1 MICQACGLDKKRS
14 NFWQTKVT
22 SFLVGVTRLELATP
36 RPPVW
41 CATTCATPR
50 LLLFFCLKGS
60 RRLTCSPL
68 VEVTRFELATPTSRT
83 WCSTKL
89 SHTSMY
95 SALHRL
101 MRAVFLVLL
110 LCFCKLLCEGHNLE
124 AVCISLNLVGKN
136 IIGLNKCPHICNNKA
151 QAQCQ

>member
-1 MICQACGLDKKRS
+1 MNL
-14 NFWQTKVT
+14 
-22 SFLVGVTRLELATP
+22 
-36 RPPVW
+36 RPPDPQSGALPPALHPD
-41 CATTCATPR
+41 CFYFI
-50 LLLFFCLKGS
+50 FFLKGS
-60 RRLTCSPL
+60 RHLTCSPL

-101 MRAVFLVLL
+101 MRAVFLVFL
-110 LCFCKLLCEGHNLE
+110 LCFCKLLCEGHNFE
-124 AVCISLNLVGKN
+124 AVCISLSLVGN
-136 IIGLNKCPHICNNKA
+136 DIIGINKCPHICNNKA